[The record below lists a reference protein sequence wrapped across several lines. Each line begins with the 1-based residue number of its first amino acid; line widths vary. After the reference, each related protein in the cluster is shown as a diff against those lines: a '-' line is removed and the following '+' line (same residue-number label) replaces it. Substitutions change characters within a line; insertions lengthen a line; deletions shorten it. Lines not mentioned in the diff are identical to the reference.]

1 MKLKSGVRRM
11 LKKLRDCMTW
21 IFTNEQEKS
30 RPRNFDA
37 DVHYF
42 DAKMFYNDLDN
53 PEDYY
58 LRVSPADENRFVRKD
73 EVDDN

>member
-1 MKLKSGVRRM
+1 MKLKNRMKKM
-11 LKKLRDCMTW
+11 LKKLRDTMTW
-21 IFTNEQEKS
+21 IFTNEHEKS
-30 RPRNFDA
+30 KSGNRNA

-58 LRVSPADENRFVRKD
+58 LRVSPAEENRFVRKD

>member
-1 MKLKSGVRRM
+1 MKKI

-21 IFTNEQEKS
+21 IFKNDSEKPKKTS
-30 RPRNFDA
+30 KLRNFDTG
-37 DVHYF
+37 VHYF
-42 DAKMFYNDLDN
+42 EATGFYNDLDN

-58 LRVSPADENRFVRKD
+58 LKVSPTEENRFVRKD